1 MPPTGIAPGRDLRA
15 VAPHGQGRCNGTYST
30 VCQGPWARSAAH
42 RKYVSGSLPATRG
55 TARPWG
61 HSLVESHVAL
71 GGLNSHAAQVS
82 NPSTMHWHRSRCHP
96 QE

>member
-1 MPPTGIAPGRDLRA
+1 MHLTTGRPQALADASQTPVRS
-15 VAPHGQGRCNGTYST
+15 GTYST

-42 RKYVSGSLPATRG
+42 RKYVSGSLAATRG

-71 GGLNSHAAQVS
+71 GGLNFHAAQVS
-82 NPSTMHWHRSRCHP
+82 NPSTMHWHRSRCQP